1 MLKLSCNWIREY
13 KSKENECFKEKC
25 KFWGMFL
32 TFKLFG
38 YNCKLKEFELFFYKV
53 ISDCILISFLHCAKH
68 FVWLMIYGKI
78 VFVNKF
84 RQSIIKAKMNIDLE
98 TSIYYVFCLLSTMI
112 GEQTIYTHYILLKIR
127 KIYYI

>member
-1 MLKLSCNWIREY
+1 
-13 KSKENECFKEKC
+13 
-25 KFWGMFL
+25 MFL

-38 YNCKLKEFELFFYKV
+38 YNCELKEFELFFYKV

-68 FVWLMIYGKI
+68 FVRLMIYGKI

-84 RQSIIKAKMNIDLE
+84 GQSIIKAKINIDLE